1 MGMTTLKGKAMNLRL
16 GIDVGGTN
24 TDAVVLDEKANLLAR
39 FKSPTTP
46 DVTSGIRNALAGLVE
61 RHPELNLG
69 AIRYAMLGTTHC
81 TNAILERRKLNRV
94 GILRIGAPA
103 TLAIPPLVGW
113 PPDLRDAIGGHYV
126 IVEGGHEYDGREIRP
141 LDTKAIREAAKT
153 FRGKVDSVAVVGV
166 FSPVDFSHEERAADI
181 LRDVLGDIPMTLSH
195 EIGSIGLLERE
206 NASILNAA
214 VIDAA
219 RTAATG
225 FAQALSEHGIRAEM
239 FFSQNDGTLMALEYA
254 IRYPI
259 LTVASGPANSI
270 RGAAFLSGLR
280 DAIVVDVGGTSTDV
294 GILVNGFPRES
305 SIAVEIGGVRTNF
318 RMPDL
323 ISIALGGGTRIHRSL
338 DGLRIG
344 PDSVGYRITEEAY
357 VFGGQTLTLSDIA
370 VAAGLASIGDPRRV
384 EDLDRGLVREVID
397 KVRRLVE
404 DTIDRIKTSA
414 EPMPVVLVGGG
425 SVIVPPGLA
434 GAAEI
439 YRPENYDVAN
449 AIGAAI
455 AQCSGEI
462 ERIFSLD
469 ELTREQALEMAREM
483 ARQEAI
489 RAGAHPETVEIVD
502 VIEVPLAYLP
512 GNATRIRV
520 RAAGDLALITS
531 HS

>member
-1 MGMTTLKGKAMNLRL
+1 MNLRL

-24 TDAVVLDEKANLLAR
+24 TDAVVLDEQATVLASY
-39 FKSPTTP
+39 KSPTTP
-46 DVTSGIRNALAGLVE
+46 DVTSGIRNVLRGLVE
-61 RHPELNLG
+61 RHPGLDLG

-81 TNAILERRKLNRV
+81 TNAILERRNLNQV
-94 GILRIGAPA
+94 GIVRIGAPA
-103 TLAIPPLVGW
+103 TLAIRPFVGW
-113 PPDLRDAIGGHYV
+113 PADLREAIAGHYA

-141 LDTKAIREAAKT
+141 LDERAVRQAAES
-153 FRGKVDSVAVVGV
+153 FRGKVDSVAVVSV
-166 FSPVDFSHEERAADI
+166 FSPVDSSHEERAAEI
-181 LRDVLGDIPMTLSH
+181 LRDVLGDVPVTCSH

-214 VIDAA
+214 VVKAA
-219 RTAATG
+219 YIAASG
-225 FAQALSEHGIRAEM
+225 FESALREHGIHART

-259 LTVASGPANSI
+259 LTVASGPSNSI
-270 RGAAFLSGLR
+270 RGAAFLSGLQ

-305 SIAVEIGGVRTNF
+305 SIAVDIGGVRTNF

-323 ISIALGGGTRIHRSL
+323 ISIALGGGTRVHGE
-338 DGLRIG
+338 DELRIG
-344 PDSVGYRITEEAY
+344 PDSVGYRITEEAM

-370 VAAGLASIGDPRRV
+370 TAAGWAALGDPTRVHGLDQRLVADVTRRV
-384 EDLDRGLVREVID
+384 RSMC
-397 KVRRLVE
+397 E

-425 SVIVPPGLA
+425 SVVIPADLA
-434 GAAEI
+434 GASEI
-439 YRPENYDVAN
+439 YRPDHYDVAN

-455 AQCSGEI
+455 AQCSGEV

-469 ELTREQALEMAREM
+469 EMTREQALATARQMARD
-483 ARQEAI
+483 EAV
-489 RAGAHPETVEIVD
+489 RAGADPATVEIVD
-502 VIEVPLAYLP
+502 VQEVPLAYLP

-520 RAAGDLALITS
+520 RAAGDLALAVAPQS
-531 HS
+531 ADQF